1 MSKEQIILDR
11 IHQLAEKCLPAGSN
25 VWLYGSRARGDYH
38 DGSDWDL
45 LLLIDKDRI
54 ANADHDSYA
63 YPFVALGWDFGESIS
78 PILYS
83 RKQWESYSLTPFY
96 KNVEQDKISIL

>member
-38 DGSDWDL
+38 EGSDW
-45 LLLIDKDRI
+45 
-54 ANADHDSYA
+54 
-63 YPFVALGWDFGESIS
+63 V
-78 PILYS
+78 YS
-83 RKQWESYSLTPFY
+83 HYW
-96 KNVEQDKISIL
+96 